1 MIKCKSDLGKN
12 LMFKNGYFFFQAVIE
27 VLLSGVSVTCRKT
40 IPFLANDSLLTLSA
54 GDRNDDSPDSCSIS
68 WLKTCIIG
76 ISSIFISYD
85 NLRTN

>member
-1 MIKCKSDLGKN
+1 
-12 LMFKNGYFFFQAVIE
+12 MFKNGYFFFQAVIE

-68 WLKTCIIG
+68 
-76 ISSIFISYD
+76 
-85 NLRTN
+85 